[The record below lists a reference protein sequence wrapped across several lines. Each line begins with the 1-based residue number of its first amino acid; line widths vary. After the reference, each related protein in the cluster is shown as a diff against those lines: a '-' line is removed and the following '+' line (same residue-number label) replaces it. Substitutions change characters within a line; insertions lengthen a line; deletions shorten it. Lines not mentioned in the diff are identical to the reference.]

1 MTHWSGRRVLITGAG
16 GFLGGNLAAELV
28 RTGAHV
34 TAVIRDLDPR
44 NTLLLLGVGG
54 EVREARGDLRDPA
67 FCERVVAGHRVT
79 DVFHLAAQA
88 TVAVAAQA
96 PAGTFDSNIRGTWT
110 LLDACRSVG
119 SLESIVVASSDKAYG
134 IHPTLPYREDTCLS
148 PSFPYDVSKACAD
161 LIARSYAT
169 TYALPVAV
177 TRLGNVY
184 GPGDLNFT
192 RLVPDSIRCA
202 FAGRP
207 VVLRSDGTMRRD
219 YVYVGDAV
227 DAYLRLA
234 ARLADGTR
242 GVAGTAFNFGAAR
255 PTKVLDVV
263 AAVRRLFP
271 GAPEPQV
278 LGTAAGEIPAQSL
291 DWSRAEETLGWR
303 PAYDLDEG
311 LAPTV
316 AWYSA
321 LFARDP
327 TLLQ

>member
-1 MTHWSGRRVLITGAG
+1 M
-16 GFLGGNLAAELV
+16 
-28 RTGAHV
+28 
-34 TAVIRDLDPR
+34 
-44 NTLLLLGVGG
+44 
-54 EVREARGDLRDPA
+54 
-67 FCERVVAGHRVT
+67 
-79 DVFHLAAQA
+79 FHLAAQA
-88 TVAVAAQA
+88 PVGVAAQN
-96 PAGTFDSNIRGTWT
+96 PAATFDSNIRGTWT
-110 LLDACRSVG
+110 LLDACRVVG
-119 SLESIVVASSDKAYG
+119 GGRSRSWSPRRIRPTASTPASLI
-134 IHPTLPYREDTCLS
+134 REDACLLAFLS
-148 PSFPYDVSKACAD
+148 LRRQQGLRRSDRP
-161 LIARSYAT
+161 SYAT
-169 TYALPVAV
+169 SYALPVAV
-177 TRLGNVY
+177 TRLGNIY

-234 ARLADGTR
+234 ARLADGTP

-303 PAYDLDEG
+303 PAHDLDEG
-311 LAPTV
+311 LAPTA

-321 LFARDP
+321 LFAGIP
-327 TLLQ
+327 LS